1 MKEKFQLKQTVVTI
15 VADARVHIENAKE
28 AIRSHRRE
36 LERFIALNPFFR
48 YALEPLD
55 VDECVGVPPEIARRM
70 LEASAVANVGPMAAV
85 AGVIAD
91 LAVEAMVDVGAS
103 YAIVDNG
110 GDIALSTDREVSVG
124 IYAGESAF
132 KDIALKIRPTPFL
145 GVCTSSATVGP
156 SISFGTADVACVVA
170 EKACL
175 ADAAA
180 SALGNLSTHP
190 EAAFGAI
197 KDIEGI
203 IGALLIVQDN
213 LATWGT
219 LPKLIHASFD
229 EAGVTHA

>member
-15 VADARVHIENAKE
+15 VADARAHIDNAKE
-28 AIRSHRRE
+28 AIRTHRRD

-48 YALEPLD
+48 FALEPLD
-55 VDECVGVPPEIARRM
+55 EYVGVPPEIVRRM
-70 LEASAVANVGPMAAV
+70 LVASSATNVGPMAAV

-91 LAVEAMVDVGAS
+91 LAVEAMVDAGAS

-110 GDIALSTDREVSVG
+110 GDIALSTDREVTIG

-132 KDIALKIRPTPFL
+132 KGVAFRIRPTPFL

-156 SISFGTADVACVVA
+156 SISFGTADVACVVG
-170 EKACL
+170 ENACL

-180 SALGNLSTHP
+180 SALGNLSTDP

-197 KDIEGI
+197 KDIKGI
-203 IGALLIVQDN
+203 LGALLIVQDK

-219 LPKLIHASFD
+219 LPSLIHASFD
-229 EAGVTHA
+229 GACVTHA

>member
-1 MKEKFQLKQTVVTI
+1 MREKFQLKQTVVTI
-15 VADARVHIENAKE
+15 VADARAHIENAKE
-28 AIRSHRRE
+28 AIRTHRRE

-48 YALEPLD
+48 FALEPLD
-55 VDECVGVPPEIARRM
+55 AYVGAPPEIVRRM
-70 LEASAVANVGPMAAV
+70 LVASSAANVGPMAAV

-91 LAVEAMVDVGAS
+91 LAVEAMVAAGAS

-110 GDIALSTDREVSVG
+110 GDIAISTDREVTVG

-132 KDIALKIRPTPFL
+132 KGVAFRIGPTPFL

-170 EKACL
+170 KTACL

-180 SALGNLSTHP
+180 SALGNLSTNP

-197 KDIEGI
+197 KDIDGVR
-203 IGALLIVQDN
+203 GAVLIVQDT

-219 LPKLIHASFD
+219 LPTLVHASLD
-229 EAGVTHA
+229 GACITHA